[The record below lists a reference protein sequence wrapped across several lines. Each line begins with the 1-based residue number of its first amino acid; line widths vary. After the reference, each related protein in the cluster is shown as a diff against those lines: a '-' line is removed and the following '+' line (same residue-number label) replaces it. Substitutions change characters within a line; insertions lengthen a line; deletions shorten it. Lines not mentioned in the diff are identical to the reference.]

1 MTPWFIRIKGSVPI
15 SRKEVPVDIAEVSNL
30 PDLSQ
35 PKTAW
40 QALMQAMPN
49 QEAELSKDV
58 PNPINSAIV
67 DCVDMLC
74 EQDRFIIN
82 AIIWE
87 QVTLSVLGDRLGV
100 STPHASRLRDAA
112 YENLKQ
118 LLFMHDTL
126 REYLS
131 NGKE

>member
-35 PKTAW
+35 PETAW
-40 QALMQAMPN
+40 QALMQTMPN
-49 QEAELSKDV
+49 QDAELSKDV
-58 PNPINSAIV
+58 PNPIRDAIV
-67 DCVDMLC
+67 DCVEMLS
-74 EQDRFIIN
+74 EQDRYIIN

-87 QVTLSVLGDRLGV
+87 QVTLSVLGSRLGC

-126 REYLS
+126 RKYLL
-131 NGKE
+131 NERQ